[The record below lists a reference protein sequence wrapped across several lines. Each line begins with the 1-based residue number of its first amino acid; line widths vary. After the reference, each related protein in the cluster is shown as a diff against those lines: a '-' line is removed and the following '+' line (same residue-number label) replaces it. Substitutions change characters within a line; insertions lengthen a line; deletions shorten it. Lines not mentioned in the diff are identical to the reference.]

1 MIDNSYLYISFY
13 VFCAESYLV
22 LLLCLYLSLKASSE
36 HEDMIRRLSADLK
49 KFQTGAHLLYSF
61 LIYDIFIHYYLNRSC
76 IKRMSKP
83 QVGAKSSVNQQQGQ
97 QTNRK
102 KILNN
107 QQVLT

>member
-1 MIDNSYLYISFY
+1 
-13 VFCAESYLV
+13 
-22 LLLCLYLSLKASSE
+22 
-36 HEDMIRRLSADLK
+36 
-49 KFQTGAHLLYSF
+49 
-61 LIYDIFIHYYLNRSC
+61 
-76 IKRMSKP
+76 MSKP